1 MSFATNFVRLR
12 EKKPFKKAGKKQN
25 IVREYGLLLQE
36 FSKINTRLDILFNLE

>member
-12 EKKPFKKAGKKQN
+12 EKRFKKDGNKQN

-36 FSKINTRLDILFNLE
+36 FSKINTRLDILFTLE